1 MNLNTMD
8 GKEKAALI
16 GGLLLVG
23 IVFASSAYVYLNP
36 PVQVWEGKIF
46 DTWQSTSGNTNILS
60 YGEGKLKIIGLHDI
74 ELDATYRI
82 TYKSRN
88 RNTASIIIS
97 IEKIDG

>member
-1 MNLNTMD
+1 MNLNEMD

-23 IVFASSAYVYLNP
+23 IVFASSAYIYFNP
-36 PVQVWEGKIF
+36 PVQVWVGKVF
-46 DTWQSTSGNTNILS
+46 DVWETSGGYTMILS
-60 YGEGKLKIIGLHDI
+60 YGEGKMKLPGSHDI

-82 TYKSRN
+82 TYQSRA
-88 RNTASIIIS
+88 RNTASILIS

>member
-1 MNLNTMD
+1 MNLNEMD

-23 IVFASSAYVYLNP
+23 IVFATSAYTYFNP
-36 PVQVWEGKIF
+36 PVQVWEGKVF
-46 DTWQSTSGNTNILS
+46 EVWESDNGDTNILS
-60 YGEGKLKIIGLHDI
+60 YGEGKIKIPGSHDI
-74 ELDATYRI
+74 EVDATYRI
-82 TYKSRN
+82 TYQSRA

>member
-1 MNLNTMD
+1 MNLNEMD
-8 GKEKAALI
+8 GKEKAALF
-16 GGLLLVG
+16 GSLLLVG

-46 DTWQSTSGNTNILS
+46 EVWETGGGSTNILS
-60 YGEGKLKIIGLHDI
+60 YGEGKIKLPGSHDLEI
-74 ELDATYRI
+74 DATYRI
-82 TYKSRN
+82 TYKSRV